1 MKKQTAQEM
10 EMNAYVLLPI
20 VACFSLLCSQMLQL
34 NLSCQGGKEGWVC
47 PAAYML
53 QHGLFP
59 LSRLWIHRLLAQN
72 RVECHHQGLLA
83 VDGPCQLSWEH
94 IHVLS
99 KMPYIPWRAK
109 LTVKVDLGFSKYVV
123 EIHTFFWHLANS
135 RSSGRINCIKVFPF
149 TTGDHIYNKMPGVR
163 YLSKTFPH

>member
-1 MKKQTAQEM
+1 MEWDWKALAWLKKALFTSSCPFT
-10 EMNAYVLLPI
+10 LLGKILVSRGRKDEEANHPGNGNKCI
-20 VACFSLLCSQMLQL
+20 CATSLVACFSLLCSQMLQL

-59 LSRLWIHRLLAQN
+59 FSRLWIHRLLARN
-72 RVECHHQGLLA
+72 RVEWHHQGLLA

-99 KMPYIPWRAK
+99 KMPIFRGEQNWRWRQT
-109 LTVKVDLGFSKYVV
+109 LDF
-123 EIHTFFWHLANS
+123 
-135 RSSGRINCIKVFPF
+135 
-149 TTGDHIYNKMPGVR
+149 
-163 YLSKTFPH
+163 LSM